1 MEARRQRAEEARR
14 AAEADIAALRQRLA
28 VAEGAV
34 RAREREV
41 EKAVRG
47 AQADDAG
54 LVAKVRAGRLLGG
67 IVGTIILTFT
77 NVIDRQSSM
86 LQG

>member
-1 MEARRQRAEEARR
+1 MTTSASAPLPSCSLPQDQHADVEARRQRAEESRR
-14 AAEADIAALRQRLA
+14 SAEAEVAGLRQRLA

-41 EKAVRG
+41 EKAVKG

-54 LVAKVRAGRLLGG
+54 LVAKVRAGRHVKAL
-67 IVGTIILTFT
+67 
-77 NVIDRQSSM
+77 
-86 LQG
+86 